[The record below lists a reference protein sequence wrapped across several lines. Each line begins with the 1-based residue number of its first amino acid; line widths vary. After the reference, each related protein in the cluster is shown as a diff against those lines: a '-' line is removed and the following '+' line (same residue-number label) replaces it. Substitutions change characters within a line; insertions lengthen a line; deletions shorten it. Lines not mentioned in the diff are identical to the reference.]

1 MWGEET
7 AVGDCPAVGEET
19 AGSEDTAGGEDT
31 VGGEDTAVG
40 EDTAGAGSGDTA
52 GVATRLV
59 RKARIL
65 QAAAGRSS
73 LEASTQSAGSREAR
87 IQKAGIHPE
96 IFLFRFYFYNDIV
109 SIPSLINYLY
119 VLYIP

>member
-19 AGSEDTAGGEDT
+19 AGS
-31 VGGEDTAVG
+31 

-73 LEASTQSAGSREAR
+73 LEAGTQSAGSREAR

-109 SIPSLINYLY
+109 SIPSLINYLF